1 MEGVEVPGAEQMI
14 EEVVETEE
22 AKSGR
27 KKRIDKNERKYM
39 VKMGCSK
46 AFQGLAILLIL
57 NWYLHVGMLYGLGF
71 IDIKKSH
78 STS

>member
-1 MEGVEVPGAEQMI
+1 MEEVGVPGAERII

-27 KKRIDKNERKYM
+27 KKWIDKNERKYM

-46 AFQGLAILLIL
+46 AF
-57 NWYLHVGMLYGLGF
+57 
-71 IDIKKSH
+71 
-78 STS
+78 

>member
-27 KKRIDKNERKYM
+27 KKWRDKNERKYM

-46 AFQGLAILLIL
+46 A
-57 NWYLHVGMLYGLGF
+57 
-71 IDIKKSH
+71 S
-78 STS
+78 